1 LRAFLYSFLFYGFQY
16 WVSQGNKWCDFCKI
30 YISNNPSSIRNHELG
45 QRHKDNVAKRLAA
58 MRKENIAKEKEQKE
72 TARAIEQI
80 EAVRLLLLFYIYIT
94 DIDAA
99 LIMV

>member
-1 LRAFLYSFLFYGFQY
+1 
-16 WVSQGNKWCDFCKI
+16 
-30 YISNNPSSIRNHELG
+30 
-45 QRHKDNVAKRLAA
+45 

-80 EAVRLLLLFYIYIT
+80 EAVRVLLFFYSYIT

-99 LIMV
+99 LITL

>member
-1 LRAFLYSFLFYGFQY
+1 
-16 WVSQGNKWCDFCKI
+16 
-30 YISNNPSSIRNHELG
+30 
-45 QRHKDNVAKRLAA
+45 

>member
-1 LRAFLYSFLFYGFQY
+1 
-16 WVSQGNKWCDFCKI
+16 
-30 YISNNPSSIRNHELG
+30 
-45 QRHKDNVAKRLAA
+45 

-80 EAVRLLLLFYIYIT
+80 EAVRIFLFIYIYIFIT

-99 LIMV
+99 LIMLGKKF